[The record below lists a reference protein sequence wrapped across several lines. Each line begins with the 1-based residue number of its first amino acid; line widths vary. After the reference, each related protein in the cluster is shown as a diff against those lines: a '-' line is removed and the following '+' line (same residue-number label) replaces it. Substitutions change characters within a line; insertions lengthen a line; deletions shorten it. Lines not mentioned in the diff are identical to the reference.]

1 MQGKT
6 RKTDLEELS
15 KGLFTGKSE
24 KKVINPRH
32 QALSLSKACP
42 AVRRSGRAYRK
53 FRTES
58 GDAASLPEEL
68 AGSILELDGIVDRL
82 FSYGDE
88 NGDGM
93 DAVYNECYFDAIRAN
108 ELLTGI
114 NYKLNRFIAGNK
126 KKEKSDIKGSRGIDK
141 LYALTGNLEQ
151 DLKVFTDSLE
161 RKYGLGRKVSK
172 DSIDAPVMTS
182 GAEDY

>member
-1 MQGKT
+1 MDGKT

-15 KGLFTGKSE
+15 KGLFPGKTGK
-24 KKVINPRH
+24 KIINPRH
-32 QALSLSKACP
+32 QAMPVSKSYT

-53 FRTES
+53 FRTED
-58 GDAASLPEEL
+58 GDDASLSEEL
-68 AGSILELDGIVDRL
+68 TGSIMELDGIVDRL

-88 NGDGM
+88 NGEGL
-93 DAVYNECYFDAIRAN
+93 DAVYNECYFDTIRAN

-126 KKEKSDIKGSRGIDK
+126 RKEKSDIKGSRGVDK
-141 LYALTGNLEQ
+141 LYALTDNLER

-182 GAEDY
+182 KPED